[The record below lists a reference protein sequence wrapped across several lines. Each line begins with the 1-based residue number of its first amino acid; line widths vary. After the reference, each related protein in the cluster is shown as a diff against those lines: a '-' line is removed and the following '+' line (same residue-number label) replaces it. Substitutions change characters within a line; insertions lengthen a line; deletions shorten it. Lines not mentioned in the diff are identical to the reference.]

1 MYEAFYGLSEKP
13 FSTLPDPDFIYWGRA
28 HKMAFAM
35 LEYGILNHAGFTV
48 VTGDIGCGKT
58 TLICHL
64 LNHLE
69 ENVTVGLVSNTRC
82 AAGDLLR
89 WVMMSLGQPYEQG
102 SVVALHQEF
111 QDFLIGEYASSR
123 RTLLIV
129 DEAQNLGMGT
139 LEELRMLSNINFGK
153 DQLLQ
158 IVLVGQPQLKELLQ
172 RPELVQFAQRISS
185 DFHLQPLAPREVGRY
200 IAHRLQL
207 AGSTRRL
214 FSPSAAAMIAEASQ
228 GVPRSINI
236 LCDTALVYGFSSGA
250 RAISVR
256 IVKDVIEDKRRYGL
270 FPPSG
275 HDDTSPANVIA
286 HPAPARY
293 GAAREPGS
301 VGIAPD
307 DDGHDRERQNLH
319 IQQK

>member
-48 VTGDIGCGKT
+48 VTGGIGCGKT

-64 LNHLE
+64 LKHLDDD
-69 ENVTVGLVSNTRC
+69 VTVGLVSNTRR

-111 QDFLIGEYASSR
+111 QDFLIGEYASNR

-129 DEAQNLGMGT
+129 DEAQNLGMET

-185 DFHLQPLAPREVGRY
+185 DFHLQPLAPREVGHY

-214 FSPSAAAMIAEASQ
+214 FSPNAAAMIAEASQ

-275 HDDTSPANVIA
+275 HDDTGPANVIA
-286 HPAPARY
+286 HPAPARH
-293 GAAREPGS
+293 GAAREAGS

-307 DDGHDRERQNLH
+307 DDGYDRERQNFH